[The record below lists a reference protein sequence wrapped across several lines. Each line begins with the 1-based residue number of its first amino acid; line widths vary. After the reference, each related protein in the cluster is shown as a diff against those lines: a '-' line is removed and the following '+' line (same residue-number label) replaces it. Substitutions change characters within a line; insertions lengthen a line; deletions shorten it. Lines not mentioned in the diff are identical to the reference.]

1 MKKKLETKKEKNY
14 ETERRRNLK
23 QRKKESMKQRGKET
37 QKSQKY
43 RNTENNCFQHYCIV
57 LNTRVAM
64 PAFSHF
70 FFQVI

>member
-1 MKKKLETKKEKNY
+1 VKERKY

-23 QRKKESMKQRGKET
+23 QSKKEIMKQRGKET
-37 QKSQKY
+37 QKSQKHIH
-43 RNTENNCFQHYCIV
+43 TDNNCFQHYCIV

-70 FFQVI
+70 YFQVI